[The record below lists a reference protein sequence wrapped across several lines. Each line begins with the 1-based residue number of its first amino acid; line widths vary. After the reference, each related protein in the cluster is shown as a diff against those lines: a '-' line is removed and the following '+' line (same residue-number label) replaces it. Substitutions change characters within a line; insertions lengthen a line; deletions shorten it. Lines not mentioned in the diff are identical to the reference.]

1 MKHIEFKKLSLC
13 VAVLVMVEI
22 NVGTAN
28 AQHDYHKRYDRHE
41 SVHAFINP
49 FLIYPFYPSIGL
61 RLGVLPRGYFNFYVG
76 AVPYYYYNGIYYNHN
91 HNDYYEVVTPPL
103 GAKVPELPRG
113 AKVTVI
119 DGNKYYVYQGT
130 YYQAYLNQ
138 NNERWYNVVGNHGV
152 LNQQNEPP
160 VVQGGTY
167 NPQVPNNTPT
177 TETPSTPVYREP
189 QIGDIV
195 NQLPDNSEVVY
206 LNGQKYFES
215 PTKVFYQEV
224 VYNGKITYKI
234 VGK

>member
-1 MKHIEFKKLSLC
+1 M
-13 VAVLVMVEI
+13 
-22 NVGTAN
+22 
-28 AQHDYHKRYDRHE
+28 
-41 SVHAFINP
+41 
-49 FLIYPFYPSIGL
+49 
-61 RLGVLPRGYFNFYVG
+61 
-76 AVPYYYYNGIYYNHN
+76 
-91 HNDYYEVVTPPL
+91 
-103 GAKVPELPRG
+103 
-113 AKVTVI
+113 
-119 DGNKYYVYQGT
+119 YQGT